1 MSETFS
7 FGEWMARRR
16 RTLDM
21 TQRELAVQTNCALA
35 TIKKIEWDERRPSRD
50 LAEAL
55 ADALHIPA
63 DAQPNF
69 VECARGLRPVDA
81 LAAVSAASQD
91 QNRNRVA
98 PIAADLPAGITPLIG
113 RTAELTQ
120 IAGLLDQ
127 PACRLL
133 TLVGAGGAGKT
144 RLAIEAA
151 RRLRDG
157 FADGAVFV
165 PLAAVT
171 DSSLIPT
178 AIAHSLHLALSGSAE
193 AQLFGYLRDKTML
206 LVLDNCE
213 QLAEGI
219 NWLSDMLAHTP
230 GVKLLATSRERLQL
244 AEEWVYAVP
253 MLDESQAIDLFEQTA
268 QRLNP
273 HFQSSEQRAAVSA
286 VCRLVEHLPL
296 AIELAASWTPFMS
309 CEQIAQNIQRDI
321 DFLTANVRNVP
332 ERHRSIRAVFDHSW
346 RLLSP
351 AEQEVLT
358 RLSVFRG
365 GWTVEEA
372 ESIAAANVLMLRA
385 LIEKS
390 LVRVAGPG
398 RYDLHE
404 LIRHYAA
411 DRLEAAGQAAQARRR
426 HSEVYLALAAQ
437 LDSEL
442 YGPDGIAAF
451 VRLDQEHDNLRAGIR
466 WALEAGEIDI
476 ARQYIDCLW
485 TFWLRRGHWSEAGH
499 WSRAAAGQADE
510 ADSIL
515 LCRTLMCASVFT
527 ALQGRYIEANPYRE
541 RSVSMAHRLEDPET
555 MMRVLLVEGQALPEI
570 EQAAAAFEQL
580 FAIAEQV
587 EVLSKGPGAKEAL
600 LADAHFLYGDQLRF
614 AARSAEAETHYRLSL
629 ELFRQLGNVDMI
641 AYPLGNLGRLTLE
654 EGRIQEAYD
663 RLTESVTISRAVG
676 NRVGIADWLQQY
688 GNAALALGDVAQ
700 AEMCFEEALALYQE
714 MGNQRACPDVLADL
728 GYAALV
734 KGDIAQ
740 ARRYLY
746 EGLLAYRQIY
756 VPLLKTFVVARWKG
770 QILREFFV
778 CLQATA
784 LLEVAEGAFERAL
797 TLFGAAATLR
807 APGKNQGDLGL
818 QARVDEAMRTVQSQL
833 SAEACA
839 KAWAIG
845 QSMAFET
852 VLAYALGD

>member
-1 MSETFS
+1 MRETFS
-7 FGEWMARRR
+7 FGEWMAQRR
-16 RTLDM
+16 RTLDL
-21 TQRELAVQTNCALA
+21 TQRELAAQTNCALA
-35 TIKKIEWDERRPSRD
+35 TIKKIEMDERRPSRD
-50 LAEAL
+50 LAEVL
-55 ADALHIPA
+55 AVALHIPA
-63 DAQPNF
+63 EVLPSF

-81 LAAVSAASQD
+81 LAAMRTASQD
-91 QNRNRVA
+91 DRRNPAA
-98 PIAADLPAGITPLIG
+98 PTADLPASLTPLIG
-113 RTAELTQ
+113 RTSELAHITR
-120 IAGLLDQ
+120 LLDQ

-133 TLVGAGGAGKT
+133 TLIGVGGAGKT

-151 RRLRDG
+151 RRLRDR

-171 DSSLIPT
+171 DSSLMPT
-178 AIAHSLHLALSGSAE
+178 TIAHSLHLALSGSAE
-193 AQLFGYLRDKTML
+193 AQLFAYLRDKTML

-219 NWLSDMLAHTP
+219 NWLSDLLANAP
-230 GVKLLATSRERLQL
+230 EVRLLATSRERLQL
-244 AEEWVYAVP
+244 AEEWMYTVP
-253 MLDESQAIDLFEQTA
+253 MLDEAQATDLFDQTA

-273 HFQSSEQRAAVSA
+273 HFQSSEQRAAVA
-286 VCRLVEHLPL
+286 TVCRLVEHLPL

-309 CEQIAQNIQRDI
+309 CEQIAQNVQRDI

-332 ERHRSIRAVFDHSW
+332 ERHRSIRAVFDYSW

-351 AEQEVLT
+351 AEQEVLA

-372 ESIAAANVLMLRA
+372 ESIAGANVLMLRA

-404 LIRHYAA
+404 LIRQYAA
-411 DRLEAAGQAAQARRR
+411 DRLEAAGQAAQAPRR
-426 HSEVYLALAAQ
+426 HSEVYLALVAQ
-437 LDSEL
+437 LDSQL
-442 YGPDGIAAF
+442 YGPDGITAF
-451 VRLDQEHDNLRAGIR
+451 ARLDQEHDNLRAGIG

-476 ARQYIDCLW
+476 ARQYIGCLW
-485 TFWLRRGHWSEAGH
+485 AFWLRRGHWSEAER
-499 WSRAAAGQADE
+499 WSRAAVGQADE
-510 ADSIL
+510 TDSIL
-515 LCRTLMCASVFT
+515 LCSALVCAAVFH
-527 ALQGRYIEANPYRE
+527 ALQGRYIEAGPYRE
-541 RSVSMAHRLEDPET
+541 RFLAMARRLEDPEM
-555 MMRVLLVEGQALPEI
+555 MMRVLLVEGQALPEM
-570 EQAAAAFEQL
+570 EQAAAAFEEL
-580 FAIAEQV
+580 FAIGELV

-600 LADAHFLYGDQLRF
+600 LAEAHFLYGDQLRF

-641 AYPLGNLGRLTLE
+641 AYPLGNLGRLALE
-654 EGRIQEAYD
+654 KGRIQEAYD
-663 RLTESVTISRAVG
+663 RLAESVAISRAVG
-676 NRVGIADWLQQY
+676 NRVGIADWLQQF
-688 GNAALALGDVAQ
+688 GNAALALGDATQ

-746 EGLLAYRQIY
+746 DGLLAYRQIY

-770 QILREFFV
+770 QILREFLV

-784 LLEVAEGAFERAL
+784 LLEVATGTFERAL
-797 TLFGAAATLR
+797 TLFGAATTLR
-807 APGKNQGDLGL
+807 TQGNDQAALGL
-818 QARVDEAMRTVQSQL
+818 LAREDEAMRTIRSQL
-833 SAEACA
+833 SAETCA
-839 KAWAIG
+839 KAWETG
-845 QSMAFET
+845 QSMSFEA
-852 VLAYALGD
+852 VLAYALGG